1 MVISGIPVST
11 VLSAIHQATGMVRNA
26 AEANPACRGQKNDNG
41 DFEQLTIHLLAPT
54 RFYVI
59 NVDILAVKLISSK
72 TEID

>member
-26 AEANPACRGQKNDNG
+26 AEANPAYPGQKTTMG
-41 DFEQLTIHLLAPT
+41 LFSQLTIHLLAPT

-59 NVDILAVKLISSK
+59 NVDISAVKLISSK